1 MRAFDAEG
9 VSEQIF
15 ALLYRAIALP
25 VSQGANLIFCWGG
38 HAIQNKE
45 FDYAQKV
52 GRQLGLRRYNICTGC
67 GTRAMYTPLLGAL
80 IAHRLQQPDTV
91 RFVGVTESAIIC
103 TETPNPLINGL
114 VVMPDIEKRLETFV
128 RLAHGI
134 VIFPGG
140 FGTAEELLY
149 LIGLLLHSRN
159 QSQILTIILTGPVSS
174 ASDFQALDSFIVQ
187 VLGERCR

>member
-1 MRAFDAEG
+1 
-9 VSEQIF
+9 
-15 ALLYRAIALP
+15 
-25 VSQGANLIFCWGG
+25 
-38 HAIQNKE
+38 
-45 FDYAQKV
+45 
-52 GRQLGLRRYNICTGC
+52 
-67 GTRAMYTPLLGAL
+67 MYTPLLGAL